1 MIKQFITSIRS
12 AVFTVTLTTLTT
24 FAGTVL
30 SHEQGDWIV
39 RVGAATVDPDE
50 SSSLLNVAGLGGN
63 IADSGLG
70 IDGDTQAGFTLA
82 YMLTD
87 HVAVELLA
95 ATPFTHDIYLNSSG
109 IAGAQPGLPAGSKI
123 ASVEHLPPTL
133 SLQYFLRD
141 GSSAFQPYVGIGINY
156 TLILDEDLAANIKA
170 DLAGGGLGASNLDID
185 DSVGLALQIGADYQ
199 LDEKWLFNAAIWNM
213 DIDTEASL
221 DSAVGT
227 VKADLDIDPWVYM
240 LSVGYKF

>member
-1 MIKQFITSIRS
+1 MSKHFLTRNLS
-12 AVFTVTLTTLTT
+12 AVLLTTALTT
-24 FAGTVL
+24 FSSMAL
-30 SHEQGDWIV
+30 SHQQGDWIA

-70 IDGDTQAGFTLA
+70 VDADTQAGFTFA

-87 HVAVELLA
+87 KIAVELLA
-95 ATPFTHDIYLNSSG
+95 ATPFKHDITLTGSG
-109 IAGAQPGLPAGSKI
+109 IAGAQPGLPNGTKI

-141 GSSAFQPYVGIGINY
+141 SSSAFKPYVGIGINY
-156 TLILDEDLAANIKA
+156 TLILDEDLSAGIKA
-170 DLAGGGLGASNLDID
+170 DIADGGLTASNLDVD
-185 DSVGLALQIGADYQ
+185 NSLGLALQIGADYQ
-199 LDEKWLFNAAIWNM
+199 LNDKWLLNASIWNI

-221 DSAVGT
+221 DSAVGEVT
-227 VKADLDIDPWVYM
+227 ADLDIDPWVYM